1 MQRLTG
7 LDEMYL
13 ALDTPKTTGHVAG
26 IAVFEASPPP
36 PGGRLAWL
44 RTRVAERLPML
55 PLLRWSLHSVPLGL
69 DARHWVEAPD
79 LNLEE
84 HIVATSLPTPGSRQ
98 QLLDFV
104 DGIMAEHLPRDR
116 PMWRI
121 HLIEGLENGGFA
133 LLVKITH
140 GLTDGSALWAIY
152 DALSDEPS
160 DAPRT
165 ESAPL
170 SPLRR
175 RVALARRALTQTI
188 ARPLEV
194 AKLQADLAAWAS
206 GQVAKEGMAALPH
219 TLMRVLPGEL
229 SRPFGGLLAKVG
241 EEHQRDIEPLMPTM
255 RPPASPFNG
264 TVTTNLGVAL
274 TDFAVADLR
283 AVGKKVGG
291 TVNDA
296 VLAITAGAL
305 RAYMADHG
313 GVSDQPLIGSAP
325 ISWRTGQET
334 ERWANHVWML
344 FLPIPTHLTDP
355 TARVRFAH
363 EAATRAKT
371 TWDNIPSHLVRRA
384 AALIPSA
391 IMAPGARIMT
401 ALPAGVVPRLY
412 NVAISNVRGPQQSPV
427 YAGAPI
433 AEYFIYGFLSPGC
446 GLLVAGQSL
455 GDRMILSATACKDIV
470 PDYATF
476 PSYME
481 ASMKEHLAA
490 PAEEPKTTKAS

>member
-13 ALDTPKTTGHVAG
+13 ALDTPRTTGHVAG
-26 IAVFEASPPP
+26 IAVFGASSPP

-44 RTRVAERLPML
+44 RQRVADRLPML
-55 PLLRWSLHSVPLGL
+55 PLLRWTLHSAPLGL
-69 DARHWVEAPD
+69 DARHWVEAQALD
-79 LNLEE
+79 LDE
-84 HIVATSLPTPGSRQ
+84 HVVVTTVAAPGGRQ
-98 QLLDFV
+98 DLLDTL
-104 DGIMAEHLPRDR
+104 DAIMAEHLPRDR

-121 HLIEGLENGGFA
+121 HLIEGLDDGGFA

-152 DALSDEPS
+152 DALSDDPS
-160 DAPRT
+160 DGPRT

-175 RVALARRALTQTI
+175 RAALARRAVTQVV

-206 GQVAKEGMAALPH
+206 GQVSKEGAAALPH
-219 TLMRVLPGEL
+219 TVMRLLPGEL
-229 SRPFGGLLAKVG
+229 SRPLSGVLAKVG
-241 EEHQRDIEPLMPTM
+241 LPQAPDVEPLMPTI

-264 TVTTNLGVAL
+264 TVTTNLGIAL

-291 TVNDA
+291 TINDA

-313 GVSDQPLIGSAP
+313 GVSDEPLIGSAP
-325 ISWRTGQET
+325 ISWRTGEET

-344 FLPIPTHLTDP
+344 FLPIPTHLDDP

-391 IMAPGARIMT
+391 VMAPGARVMT

-412 NVAISNVRGPQQSPV
+412 NVAISNVRGPQKSPT
-427 YAGAPI
+427 YAGAAI
-433 AEYFIYGFLSPGC
+433 GEYFIYGFLSPGC

-455 GDRMILSATACKDIV
+455 GDRMILSSTSCKDII

-476 PSYME
+476 PSYMH
-481 ASMKEHLAA
+481 ASMAVHLAA
-490 PAEEPKTTKAS
+490 PAEG